1 MHKLLH
7 IFRCL
12 AFGGLLATSC
22 LNAFTTTSGS
32 AVWPDGAIVMNLQLA
47 PDAPLSDGQAS
58 WNAAAAKMLAL
69 WNQHL
74 VRSTFY
80 WTTDKTTTPASGNL
94 ANEVIFS
101 ADNFGRAYGD
111 STLAVTSSFRIGTR
125 IIEADVTFN
134 TKYKWDS
141 YPGALRGTS
150 GVNAEF
156 SRVALHEFGHV
167 IGLSHPDQAGQFV
180 SAVMNST
187 AGDIDTLTD
196 DDKSGAAFLYAANA
210 GTVAPSLLIP
220 LYDQTPL
227 KGDSVEFSVS
237 VSGSAPF
244 SYQWRRNNVVQG
256 VSTASFILSN
266 ISAASAGTWSVTVT
280 NSRGSVTSSMVL
292 TVTDTYVAP
301 TISSDPVSVTSLPGR
316 NVVFTVGAKGSTPRV
331 YQWKKDGVNYGNST
345 ASDTLTIADVQPADT
360 GRYSVVVSN
369 NGGSVTSKEALLT
382 ITGTTAAP
390 KFISSPASQT
400 ISSGSTVVFTASV
413 SGIPTPTL
421 NWYRNGTA
429 ISGATQ
435 NPLVLTKASAAQAGT
450 YTCVATNSIGSVTS
464 NPAILSISST
474 NDFGRLINLSILTNL
489 SAAESYF
496 TLGVTLGGENTIG
509 NKPLLIRAAGP
520 ELRAFGLADLL
531 HDPRLE
537 LLSGST
543 VIESNDNWAGSDNLK
558 KAFTTV
564 GAFNY
569 GESTSKD
576 AAVYKSDTA
585 LGGYTIRVGDTN
597 RSTGSVI
604 AEIYDA
610 TSAGNFVAS
619 TPRLINLAVL
629 KQMSADAI
637 LTTGFVIGGSTAK
650 SMLIRA
656 IGPGLAA
663 LGVPGVMANPK
674 LELFSGSAVIAR
686 NDNWEGLPQL
696 TTVGNSVGAFAI
708 TDANSNDA
716 ILLITLAPGSYTAQ
730 LSGVN
735 GSAGLALLEV
745 YEVP

>member
-1 MHKLLH
+1 MHKLL
-7 IFRCL
+7 RLLPGL
-12 AFGGLLATSC
+12 ALGGLLATPC
-22 LNAFTTTSGS
+22 LYAFTTTTGS

-47 PDAPLSDGQAS
+47 PNAPLSDGQAS
-58 WNAAAAKMLAL
+58 WNAAAAKMLAQ

-80 WTTDKTTTPASGNL
+80 WTTDTTTTPASGNL

-141 YPGALRGTS
+141 YSGPLRGTS

-220 LYDQTPL
+220 LYDQSPL

-266 ISAASAGTWSVTVT
+266 ISAASAGNWSVTVT

-301 TISSDPVSVTSLPGR
+301 TISSDPISVTSLPGR
-316 NVVFTVGAKGSTPRV
+316 NVVFTVGAKGSTPRA

-345 ASDTLTIADVQPADT
+345 ASDTLTIADVQPADA
-360 GRYSVVVSN
+360 GRYAVVVSN

-382 ITGTTAAP
+382 INGTTAAP
-390 KFISSPASQT
+390 KFISSPAAQT
-400 ISSGSTVVFTASV
+400 ISSGSTVIFNATV
-413 SGIPTPTL
+413 SGTPAPTL
-421 NWYRNGTA
+421 SWHRNGTP

-450 YTCVATNSIGSVTS
+450 YTCVATNSIGSSTS
-464 NPAILSISST
+464 NPAILTISST

-496 TLGVTLGGENTIG
+496 TLGVTIGGENTFG
-509 NKPLLIRAAGP
+509 TKPLLIRAAGP
-520 ELRAFGLADLL
+520 ALRGFGLTDVLP
-531 HDPRLE
+531 DPRLE

-543 VIESNDNWAGSDNLK
+543 VISSNDNWAGADSLK
-558 KAFTTV
+558 KAFTSV
-564 GAFNY
+564 GAFDY
-569 GESTSKD
+569 SEPASKD

-597 RSTGSVI
+597 GGTGSVI

-610 TSAGNFVAS
+610 TSSGNFVAS

-629 KQMSADAI
+629 KQLNADAI

-650 SMLIRA
+650 TMLIRA
-656 IGPGLAA
+656 IGPGLAP

-674 LELFSGSAVIAR
+674 IELFSGSVVIAR

-696 TTVGNSVGAFAI
+696 NSVGNSVGAFTI

-735 GSAGLALLEV
+735 GSTGLALLEV

>member
-1 MHKLLH
+1 MQLIQNSKSHLSA
-7 IFRCL
+7 L
-12 AFGGLLATSC
+12 AFG
-22 LNAFTTTSGS
+22 
-32 AVWPDGAIVMNLQLA
+32 D
-47 PDAPLSDGQAS
+47 
-58 WNAAAAKMLAL
+58 
-69 WNQHL
+69 
-74 VRSTFY
+74 RSTHIDESVYDMRERLKF
-80 WTTDKTTTPASGNL
+80 
-94 ANEVIFS
+94 I
-101 ADNFGRAYGD
+101 
-111 STLAVTSSFRIGTR
+111 VTGL
-125 IIEADVTFN
+125 IE
-134 TKYKWDS
+134 YES
-141 YPGALRGTS
+141 L
-150 GVNAEF
+150 
-156 SRVALHEFGHV
+156 
-167 IGLSHPDQAGQFV
+167 I
-180 SAVMNST
+180 
-187 AGDIDTLTD
+187 
-196 DDKSGAAFLYAANA
+196 DDKLF
-210 GTVAPSLLIP
+210 
-220 LYDQTPL
+220 
-227 KGDSVEFSVS
+227 
-237 VSGSAPF
+237 
-244 SYQWRRNNVVQG
+244 RHH
-256 VSTASFILSN
+256 
-266 ISAASAGTWSVTVT
+266 
-280 NSRGSVTSSMVL
+280 SS
-292 TVTDTYVAP
+292 
-301 TISSDPVSVTSLPGR
+301 
-316 NVVFTVGAKGSTPRV
+316 
-331 YQWKKDGVNYGNST
+331 
-345 ASDTLTIADVQPADT
+345 
-360 GRYSVVVSN
+360 
-369 NGGSVTSKEALLT
+369 LLT
-382 ITGTTAAP
+382 INGTTAAP

-474 NDFGRLINLSILTNL
+474 NDFGRLINLSILNNL

-509 NKPLLIRAAGP
+509 TKPLLIRAAGP
-520 ELRAFGLADLL
+520 ALRAFGLADVLP
-531 HDPRLE
+531 DPRLE